1 MPAFTFDTPGV
12 HFEDQGDAFVIR
24 IETRH
29 IEDPALRAEVIRS
42 ITTYI
47 ENQLQVRFDVAPT
60 AQPRDSQA

>member
-12 HFEDQGDAFVIR
+12 HFEDRGDEFIIR
-24 IETRH
+24 VEARH

-47 ENQLQVRFDVAPT
+47 ENQLQVRFDAAPT
-60 AQPRDSQA
+60 AGPEKSAS

>member
-1 MPAFTFDTPGV
+1 MSAFTFDTPGV
-12 HFEDQGDAFVIR
+12 HFEDQCDAFVIR

-47 ENQLQVRFDVAPT
+47 ENQLRVRFDVAPT
-60 AQPRDSQA
+60 AEPRDSQA

>member
-24 IETRH
+24 IETRQ
-29 IEDPALRAEVIRS
+29 IDDPALRAEVIRS

-47 ENQLQVRFDVAPT
+47 ENQLQVRFDAAPT
-60 AQPRDSQA
+60 ARPGSSQS